1 MRGDGGRF
9 TTPPPSRLEARS
21 RLSKHSCS
29 FDHLI
34 GASEESRRD
43 LEAEG
48 LRGLEVNDQ
57 VEPGRL
63 LDRKIS
69 WPRALQDLVDVSCRA
84 MAALERVR
92 SIGHQAADLHEGTD
106 LVHRR
111 EAMLDRKFRDPL
123 TKRIKGGGLLHN
135 DRACVS
141 AQDRGESLLDFVEV
155 DLEQLNLQVQRFGGL
170 RALPKQQRSG
180 GMRP

>member
-1 MRGDGGRF
+1 
-9 TTPPPSRLEARS
+9 
-21 RLSKHSCS
+21 
-29 FDHLI
+29 
-34 GASEESRRD
+34 
-43 LEAEG
+43 
-48 LRGLEVNDQ
+48 
-57 VEPGRL
+57 
-63 LDRKIS
+63 
-69 WPRALQDLVDVSCRA
+69 

-123 TKRIKGGGLLHN
+123 TGGLLHN